1 MYEQYELDLGIP
13 AGIGSI
19 RNIGTPSDAR
29 KRLGEIPVSGYSLG
43 VDYEPVARQEY
54 LLPPR
59 GTRGGGGSPGRR
71 QPLLAQQ
78 ALMSTGNYSLGSP
91 DIFKTVEEGQWT
103 PGPVSTYRQGP
114 QRVTGRPEK
123 GIEPLLSGS
132 ADTVVLRD
140 PQLISGRRS
149 QPTGNYPQS
158 ALGPRP
164 KGEVSAD
171 EVIFSPRSGVLPADI
186 GEILADYGRNANY
199 RTGMPF
205 PDRSIDPNQPDEAGF
220 SSLDPTEGSLKKG
233 GSNINPFGMV
243 EMPAINA
250 AGRWF
255 SPQGRPLIT
264 RVDPTATVEV
274 RTADADATFTA
285 DQIAEINLGKKVNE
299 LRGEYKTPVM
309 SASRLN
315 ELRKQGRAAI
325 APGEGSEIGKVAL
338 YDLEDR
344 LIVRGPQGDFVA
356 PNRNY
361 AIQEGEQV
369 VGVRKAVPVYRTE
382 SVYKPIRKDGGQLT
396 GERVVPAGRNDV
408 ATEVEPIYRIGNPM
422 ANDFDA
428 IREEL
433 QPYIPGSGD
442 VGITKRVG
450 RGDLA
455 VALNQGTARFYDT
468 PAAQLAAD
476 PQLALPIP
484 LPPAAGTA
492 RPVLVTRGGDPF
504 IAESYG
510 TSDAG
515 NQVYVQRGS
524 MEPARLYQRYR
535 ANETPIEGAYQV
547 ESAASGRRPIGAA
560 PFLMPPAGSTTDEAR
575 IVGGI
580 RRRGENIGPGMTF
593 EALLNEIGKA
603 SFMSSPDIADG
614 YDVLASLIES
624 KAVNK
629 GANRPVEIQD
639 LVNSGVIRPG
649 TREAA
654 LLQNAIQSRRPG
666 RPVDLFA
673 DSAQGP
679 LDTAIAQELG
689 VRGGTSMDEI
699 QDTVDQTAGS
709 VVDEV
714 RQGSWGDFGDS
725 SPGGNRG
732 FAVETM
738 PAGPASQIEPF
749 AKYAQGLV
757 GDPIQAQYLAEA
769 AIRGTAPRTPNTPIE
784 PADVIANM
792 QRMAGQ
798 TVYKGRAMAGG
809 AGNLLEAVSPS
820 ADATAIPAT
829 FPANPSATFNPRQ
842 QAIEQGLIPGL
853 PRGSAT
859 FAAGYTPDPI
869 DDVAEYMK
877 RQQRPSYR
885 FVEPGRA
892 ASQLNLFR
900 RR

>member
-13 AGIGSI
+13 AGIGAI
-19 RNIGTPSDAR
+19 RNIGTPSDPR

-43 VDYEPVARQEY
+43 VDYEPVAWQEY

-59 GTRGGGGSPGRR
+59 GTRGRGGSPGRR

-78 ALMSTGNYSLGSP
+78 ALMNAGNYTLGSP
-91 DIFKTVEEGQWT
+91 DIYKSVVEGQWI
-103 PGPVSTYRQGP
+103 PEDPADPNPARAYTYKQGE

-132 ADTVVLRD
+132 ADSVVLRD
-140 PQLISGRRS
+140 PQLQSGRRT
-149 QPTGNYPQS
+149 QPTGRYPQS

-164 KGEVSAD
+164 KGQVSAD
-171 EVIFSPRSGVLPADI
+171 EVVFYPPSGVLPADI
-186 GEILADYGRNANY
+186 GPILADYGRNANY
-199 RTGMPF
+199 NTGLPF
-205 PDRSIDPNQPDEAGF
+205 PDRSIDPNQPDEASF

-243 EMPAINA
+243 EMPAIDA
-250 AGRWF
+250 KGRWI
-255 SPQGRPLIT
+255 SPQGRPLVT
-264 RVDPTATVEV
+264 RIDPTATVEV
-274 RTADADATFTA
+274 RTADPDATYTA

-315 ELRKQGRAAI
+315 ELRKQGLAVI
-325 APGEGSEIGKVAL
+325 APGEGSEVGQVAL

-361 AIQEGEQV
+361 ALQEGEQI
-369 VGVRKAVPVYRTE
+369 VGVRKAVPVYRIE

-408 ATEVEPIYRIGNPM
+408 TTETDPIYRIGNPM

-433 QPYIPGSGD
+433 QPYIPGSRD
-442 VGITKRVG
+442 VGFTKRVG

-468 PAAQLAAD
+468 PPAQLAAD

-484 LPPAAGTA
+484 LP
-492 RPVLVTRGGDPF
+492 
-504 IAESYG
+504 
-510 TSDAG
+510 G

-535 ANETPIEGAYQV
+535 PNETPIEGSYQV
-547 ESAASGRRPIGAA
+547 ENTASGRRPVGAA
-560 PFLMPPAGSTTDEAR
+560 PFLMPPAGSTEEEAR

-580 RRRGENIGPGMTF
+580 RRRGERIGPGTTF
-593 EALLNEIGKA
+593 EALLNDIGKA

-614 YDVLASLIES
+614 YDVLASLIENE
-624 KAVNK
+624 AVNRR
-629 GANRPVEIQD
+629 ANRPIKIQD

-673 DSAQGP
+673 ESTEAP
-679 LDTAIAQELG
+679 LDTAIAQEFG
-689 VRGGTSMDEI
+689 VRGGASMDEI
-699 QDTVDQTAGS
+699 QDAVDQTAGS
-709 VVDEV
+709 MVDEV

-738 PAGPASQIEPF
+738 PAAPASQIEPF

-757 GDPIQAQYLAEA
+757 GDPVQAQYLAEA
-769 AIRGTAPRTPNTPIE
+769 AIRGTAPRSPNTPID

-809 AGNLLEAVSPS
+809 AGNLLEAVNPRV
-820 ADATAIPAT
+820 DATAIPAA

-842 QAIEQGLIPGL
+842 AAIEQGLIPGL
-853 PRGSAT
+853 PRGSAA

-869 DDVAEYMK
+869 DEVAEYMK

-885 FVEPGRA
+885 FVEPGRPV
-892 ASQLNLFR
+892 SQLNLFR